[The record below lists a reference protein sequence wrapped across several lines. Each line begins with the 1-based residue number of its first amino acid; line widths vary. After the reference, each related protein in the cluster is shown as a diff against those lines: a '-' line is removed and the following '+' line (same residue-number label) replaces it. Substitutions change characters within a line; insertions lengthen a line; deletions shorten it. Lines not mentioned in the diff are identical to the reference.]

1 MNSFNEESNLSESL
15 LQNSIETVNESEEIA
30 NDILNRLG
38 TQREQIESSVLEIG
52 NIDNTLS
59 RSRKVLKNIYFQ
71 IIKEKVK
78 LSLII
83 ILLIIIDILLFYL
96 LFIRK

>member
-1 MNSFNEESNLSESL
+1 MNPFFEENNLAESL
-15 LQNSIETVNESEEIA
+15 LDNSIETVNESEEIA
-30 NDILNRLG
+30 NEILNRLG
-38 TQREQIESSVLEIG
+38 TQREQIENSVLEIG
-52 NIDNTLS
+52 NIDNTVS
-59 RSRKVLKNIYFQ
+59 RSRKILKSIYFQ

-96 LFIRK
+96 FFIKK